1 MGGLLE
7 KLSYKFQEDKILF
20 FFHFAEHTHL
30 STFLSAKCQ
39 PCVYDPEKLLVFFR
53 PVEVEQSILEDL
65 RNRAQLNNLALLSVS
80 FYTFLNT
87 HNG

>member
-1 MGGLLE
+1 
-7 KLSYKFQEDKILF
+7 LSGFKILR
-20 FFHFAEHTHL
+20 
-30 STFLSAKCQ
+30 AKIRPLMTIQ
-39 PCVYDPEKLLVFFR
+39 GPKIKALVIVINLDVYEYEKYLCICFR

-65 RNRAQLNNLALLSVS
+65 RNRAQLNSVALPSVS